1 MGFPL
6 GEGQHYNKAASP
18 SFQRDRCAIHPF
30 QMTLAAYQ
38 CTGNGGQYWSRLL
51 EHLPKWGRQPKK
63 DLWPTF
69 PVFGSPTGKLLHHNY
84 PLINFHRRIFA
95 KISRHLT
102 FCKVK
107 SGNCEGEL
115 FCPSGVTQS

>member
-51 EHLPKWGRQPKK
+51 EHLPKWGEAAKERSMADFSCLWEPHRQI
-63 DLWPTF
+63 
-69 PVFGSPTGKLLHHNY
+69 VASESP
-84 PLINFHRRIFA
+84 INQF
-95 KISRHLT
+95 S
-102 FCKVK
+102 
-107 SGNCEGEL
+107 
-115 FCPSGVTQS
+115 Q